1 MMLACRSR
9 NGTQQWGAS
18 DYTVSFPE
26 NERKRTLTILRSDD
40 LLVEPEP
47 LPVEPDGT
55 QASLFTHATTNL
67 GADRRAVVLQ
77 LPCLPPVK
85 EFFKALQKWEG
96 HVLEVTDDSFLARL
110 VTIEGEGPAQEVEIP
125 LEELEQEDRKLVEP
139 GAVFYWSIGY
149 LDRPSGRLRASQ
161 IRFRR
166 LPAWSSREL
175 ARARIEA
182 KELGGLLGIEDTRQ
196 RTGAERD

>member
-1 MMLACRSR
+1 MTPACRSL
-9 NGTQQWGAS
+9 NGTQQWATV
-18 DYTVSFPE
+18 DYAADSPQE
-26 NERKRTLTILRSDD
+26 ERARTLTILRSED

-55 QASLFTHATTNL
+55 QASLFINATTNL
-67 GADRRAVVLQ
+67 GVGHRDAVLQ
-77 LPCLPPVK
+77 LPCLPPAR

-96 HVLEVTDDSFLARL
+96 YVLDVTEDSFRARL
-110 VTIEGEGPAQEVEIP
+110 VTIEGEGPTQEVEIP
-125 LEELEQEDRKLVEP
+125 LEELVQEDRKLVEP

-149 LDRPSGRLRASQ
+149 LDRPSGRLRTSL

-175 ARARIEA
+175 EKARTEA
-182 KELGGLLGIEDTRQ
+182 EKLGALLGIEHSRK
-196 RTGAERD
+196 RAGAGRD